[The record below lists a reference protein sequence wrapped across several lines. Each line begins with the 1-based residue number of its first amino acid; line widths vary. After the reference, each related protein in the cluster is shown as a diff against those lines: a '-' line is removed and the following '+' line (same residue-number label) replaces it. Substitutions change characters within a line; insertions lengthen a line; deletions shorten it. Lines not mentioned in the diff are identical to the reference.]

1 MMFGEQMVQVIILM
15 LALSLLSLKRF
26 IYIYIY
32 MFCNTLSED
41 VCNEPSKNFILN
53 AEYFLKKPKVLHYSQ
68 QIYKKVFC

>member
-1 MMFGEQMVQVIILM
+1 
-15 LALSLLSLKRF
+15 
-26 IYIYIY
+26 

-53 AEYFLKKPKVLHYSQ
+53 AEYFLKKPKVLRYPQ